1 MDSSPPPSLTRFALT
16 PQTYAGQRILLAW
29 QEGDETART
38 LHRQVTDGRAIR
50 GFIDFIGAHSGYLS
64 RLLELHPEV
73 MSAFLAGGAKPFC
86 TGCIADIRG
95 RLTEDAKPDHAR
107 AYLRR
112 MKQQLALMVALAD
125 ISGEWPLSQVTRS
138 LSDFADACV
147 AYALEQVYRQG
158 IPRQQWVA
166 ETVMSATAG
175 IVLLGMGKLGG
186 RELNYSSDIDLIALY
201 DPEKLEFLAPPA
213 RSRFVV
219 RIIQQLASFLQDRQE
234 HGYVFRV
241 DLRLRPDPAS
251 TGLAVSIETASRY
264 YEQVGQNWE
273 RAAMIKARPVAGDI
287 AVGAAF
293 LEALQPF
300 IWRNHLDFA
309 AIEDI
314 LSIKRQMQA
323 REEPEITLP
332 GHHLKT
338 GYGGIREIEFLAQI
352 HQLIWGGRIRELR
365 VRPTCEVLD
374 LLVKHELI
382 SSETN
387 EALQTAYVL
396 YRTVEHRLQMQQDQQ
411 THSMPEDM
419 GECERLAAFCLAMQ
433 ESPGGNS
440 PFEGE
445 SKSAPRDSV
454 GGYLANSTPHQNT
467 PCFDSPAFTRLR
479 GESISKDGSPSWGC
493 RGGEW
498 FPRNATTLFLAD
510 LLNHLQTVHDIFTTA
525 FHDSAPL
532 GQHGKLVFTGVDH
545 DAETLRTIAAM
556 GFKEA
561 ETVSFA
567 IQQWHK
573 GTKRCTRT
581 KRAREL
587 LTELVPAL
595 LEELARTV
603 DPDQAFKRFDA
614 FLDALPVGVQP
625 FSLFYSNRG
634 LLSTISDVV
643 GNAPVMAK
651 TLSAYPQL
659 LDLLVNAQ
667 VERMPK
673 EFEDMQST
681 LKEWLLLSRSEE
693 ERVNNYCMFQL
704 EQEFMI
710 GVLLLQQKISAQTA
724 SRYLS
729 HLADVMIEAAVGLAA
744 TQLNEKYRL
753 SPELHFAVIG
763 LGKLGTQELM
773 IGSDLDVMFIYD
785 IPENDTGSEQEI
797 VALHQYY
804 SRLTARV
811 VNLLSHPTKVGE
823 IYEVDTKLRPY
834 GAQGSVAV
842 RLHSFTDYYA
852 SASWIVENLALL
864 QGRVVYAAPAM
875 EGTISR
881 ALVDAKV
888 IPAPPSEIS
897 SNIHDIRKKISER
910 HYSSNPWEI
919 KYVWG
924 GMMDLQWVLKGL
936 LAKHSVRHPLPAHFS
951 NTVGQIHWLQ
961 QIHAIDENQQQALL
975 EAHHTFHTVLS
986 YLRLCHGE
994 MKRDETITGGLRQ
1007 ILKDVTGMKRYA
1019 KLQQHLLRLESQ
1031 IYHMY
1036 QNLSYL

>member
-1 MDSSPPPSLTRFALT
+1 MENHPPHSLDRFAAT
-16 PQTYAGQRILLAW
+16 PHTHAGQRIFAAW
-29 QEGDETART
+29 AEGDEVARQ
-38 LHRQVTDGRAIR
+38 LHQQVLDGQELR

-64 RLLELHPEV
+64 RLLELHPDV
-73 MSAFLAGGAKPFC
+73 MAAFLQGDAEGYCRAL
-86 TGCIADIRG
+86 IAEISARC
-95 RLTEDAKPDHAR
+95 TEDAKPEQAR
-107 AYLRR
+107 AYLRQ
-112 MKQQLALMVALAD
+112 MKQRISLMVALAD
-125 ISGEWPLSQVTRS
+125 ISGLWRLTEVTHT
-138 LSDFADACV
+138 LSDFADMCV
-147 AYALEQVYRQG
+147 SYALEQVYRQA
-158 IPRQQWVA
+158 IPRTQWVSD
-166 ETVMSATAG
+166 TLMSDTSG

-201 DPEKLEFLAPPA
+201 DPEKLNFLAPPA

-219 RIIQQLASFLQDRQE
+219 RIIQQLASFLQDRLAD
-234 HGYVFRV
+234 GYVFRV

-251 TGLAVSIETASRY
+251 TGLAVSIETATRY

-287 AVGAAF
+287 PVGDAF
-293 LEALQPF
+293 LQVLQPF

-323 REEPEITLP
+323 KEEPEITLC

-352 HQLIWGGRIRELR
+352 YQLIWGGRLR
-365 VRPTCEVLD
+365 TLRIRPTCDVLD

-382 SSETN
+382 SAEIN
-387 EALQTAYVL
+387 AELQEAYRL
-396 YRTVEHRLQMQQDQQ
+396 YRTVEHRLQMRQDQQ
-411 THSMPEDM
+411 THSMPEDRE
-419 GECERLAAFCLAMQ
+419 ECLRLAAFCGA
-433 ESPGGNS
+433 
-440 PFEGE
+440 
-445 SKSAPRDSV
+445 KDA
-454 GGYLANSTPHQNT
+454 A
-467 PCFDSPAFTRLR
+467 AFNEALLHRL
-479 GESISKDGSPSWGC
+479 
-493 RGGEW
+493 
-498 FPRNATTLFLAD
+498 
-510 LLNHLQTVHDIFTTA
+510 QQVHEIFTEA
-525 FHDSAPL
+525 FHDSSPL

-545 DAETLRTIAAM
+545 DAETLRTITAM

-561 ETVSFA
+561 QTISFA

-595 LEELARTV
+595 LEELAKTV
-603 DPDQAFKRFDA
+603 DPDQAFKRFDS

-625 FSLFYSNRG
+625 FSLFYSNRE
-634 LLSTISDVV
+634 LLSLISDVV
-643 GNAPVMAK
+643 GNAPVMAR
-651 TLSAYPQL
+651 TLSSYPQL
-659 LDLLVNAQ
+659 LDLLVNHQ

-673 EFEDMQST
+673 EFEELQST
-681 LKEWLLLSRSEE
+681 LEQWLSLSRSEE
-693 ERVNNYCMFQL
+693 ERVTNYCMFQL

-729 HLADVMIEAAVGLAA
+729 HLADVMIEAAVHLVVA
-744 TQLNEKYRL
+744 QLNEKYHVT
-753 SPELHFAVIG
+753 PQVHFAVIG

-773 IGSDLDVMFIYD
+773 IGSDVDVMFLYD
-785 IPENDTGSEQEI
+785 IPEDESLSEPEV

-804 SRLTARV
+804 NRLTARV
-811 VNLLSHPTKVGE
+811 ISLLSHPTKVGE
-823 IYEVDTKLRPY
+823 MYEVDTKLRPY
-834 GAQGSVAV
+834 GSQGSVAV
-842 RLHSFTDYYA
+842 RLHSFNDYYA

-864 QGRVVYAAPAM
+864 QGRVIYSSPAM
-875 EGTISR
+875 AGAVAQ
-881 ALVDAKV
+881 ALADAKI

-897 SNIHDIRKKISER
+897 ENIHTIRKKISEQ

-936 LAKHSVRHPLPAHFS
+936 LAKHSVRFPLPAHFS

-961 QIHAIDENQQQALL
+961 QIHAIDENQQQTLL

-994 MKRDETITGGLRQ
+994 IKRDETITGGLRQ
-1007 ILKDVTGMKRYA
+1007 ILKDVTGMPRYA